1 MARFQAK
8 KAERVKIYAKIALMA
23 PSGGGKTYG
32 ALRVATGMAAE
43 IEKMEGRKGRILLA
57 NTEGARGRY
66 YANEFDYDII
76 DLEAPFHPEQFVEA
90 IQYAEDEKYDI
101 LIIDSTSHE
110 WDGKGGCLEL
120 QQQAGG
126 TYQAWGKVTP
136 RHEKF
141 INAMADSKLHLIAT
155 MRGKDQYVMNTNE
168 RGKASVEK
176 LGVGAKQRDGFEY
189 EFTCTFL
196 IDQKTSMSEAQK
208 DNTHIFE
215 NEGAVLL
222 SEAHGKKIIQ
232 WANTSKVELPKRK
245 EQPKQFVADTPQQSG
260 DELTQLIQEIDKVA
274 KEKAKVDKTKVAPAI
289 KSAHTSA
296 NYNTIKDVEVAKNV
310 LAALNEIQ

>member
-8 KAERVKIYAKIALMA
+8 QAERVKIYAKVALMA

-32 ALRVATGMAAE
+32 ALRLATGMAEE
-43 IEKMEGRKGRILLA
+43 IKAQEGREARILFA
-57 NTEGARGRY
+57 NTEGARGYY
-66 YANEFDYDII
+66 YANEFQYDII
-76 DLEAPFHPEQFVEA
+76 DLEAPFNPEQFVDA

-101 LIIDSTSHE
+101 MIIDSTSHE

-141 INAMADSKLHLIAT
+141 INKIADTKMHLIAT
-155 MRGKDQYVMNTNE
+155 MRGKDQYVMNTNDKG
-168 RGKASVEK
+168 RTSVEK

-196 IDQKTSMSEAQK
+196 IDQKSSMSEAQK

-215 NEGAVLL
+215 REGQVLL
-222 SEAHGKKIIQ
+222 SEDHGKKIIK
-232 WANTSKVELPKRK
+232 WANTSRVEP
-245 EQPKQFVADTPQQSG
+245 
-260 DELTQLIQEIDKVA
+260 LTQEKPSATQDSTSVNMGELETIKAQLLELCTQLSSNGKKQEVVDTLKSIAKVA
-274 KEKAKVDKTKVAPAI
+274 NPNAI
-289 KSAHTSA
+289 KDIDIAQ
-296 NYNTIKDVEVAKNV
+296 K
-310 LAALNEIQ
+310 ALEALKTL